1 MTLAYWRR
9 VRLQPWAVSRRE
21 FMKLLDCCRLYH
33 AIKWLGW
40 ARNWSPPAGQRRD
53 WLTDAVAI
61 VERLEI

>member
-1 MTLAYWRR
+1 
-9 VRLQPWAVSRRE
+9 
-21 FMKLLDCCRLYH
+21 MKLLDCCRLYH

-40 ARNWSPPAGQRRD
+40 ARNWSPPAGQRCD